1 MVLFLSSV
9 SAFCICDSQVGRGKE
24 HSLQSGCELPSPA
37 MQTLP
42 LGCPPHTANA
52 PRRLPTYGAGGRTRW
67 ALRQERHLTTTVLQD
82 AGGLYSRVT
91 RKYKLHNTAGLQIVK
106 HYKTRNVSTTIQH
119 VFKDKIYI
127 LDIIYVFYHILSKVC
142 RGDSSIQ

>member
-1 MVLFLSSV
+1 M
-9 SAFCICDSQVGRGKE
+9 
-24 HSLQSGCELPSPA
+24 
-37 MQTLP
+37 
-42 LGCPPHTANA
+42 
-52 PRRLPTYGAGGRTRW
+52 
-67 ALRQERHLTTTVLQD
+67 TTTVLQD

-127 LDIIYVFYHILSKVC
+127 IYLILYMYFITYSVKYAEVIHPSNKIENKNFTFLYLSVFRLLKVDLEL
-142 RGDSSIQ
+142 RMVSFQGKPHNR